1 MLFRSGTVSPTSSPF
16 RIKVPK
22 VLNIENSGIFSK
34 LPRKVISNVDT
45 SNSNLTISRQ
55 INNQT
60 VSGGSLTINSQAG
73 LDASSGIS
81 SAFFEPFDAEKY
93 SVHYQNGLIE
103 TLTADQVSVD
113 NQNNDV
119 TFNGLSQSSATQATV
134 SVSMKKVGASSKSKD
149 YTRSQQLEVTRTV
162 GISTLT
168 SLLTPSNAYGLR
180 VEDREISLNVPD
192 VSKIVA
198 EIGRASCRERV

>member
-1 MLFRSGTVSPTSSPF
+1 M
-16 RIKVPK
+16 
-22 VLNIENSGIFSK
+22 
-34 LPRKVISNVDT
+34 
-45 SNSNLTISRQ
+45 
-55 INNQT
+55 
-60 VSGGSLTINSQAG
+60 
-73 LDASSGIS
+73 
-81 SAFFEPFDAEKY
+81 
-93 SVHYQNGLIE
+93 IE

-180 VEDREISLNVPD
+180 VEDRQISLNVPD
-192 VSKIVA
+192 VSKIIAVYESKTTA
-198 EIGRASCRERV
+198 IPTLDALTFVSGLSLNTNVVIGEKKCGKDSRA